1 MARSNFAKFSWG
13 LLFYTLGVILWGA
26 FVRASISGDG
36 CGNNWPMCGPQNGI
50 FPDFSQAKTV
60 IEFIHRASV
69 PVLSILLIIQL
80 GWVFLEGALSAI
92 RRSVVVSACFIV
104 LEALIGALLVKKGL
118 VGYDASVNRAVVMSA
133 HLVSTF
139 ILLASLSLTA
149 IWASGT
155 KPPAWKGQGAVGWAL
170 FFGFLGVIA
179 LGVTG
184 AIAALGDTLF
194 PSQSLAQG
202 LQADLSPT
210 AHFLTRLRLPHP
222 LVALSVGI
230 YLILIASL
238 LSHLRPVEPVR
249 KYARWLVLVF
259 VLQLALGLL
268 NLALLA
274 PIPMQLVHLAVADL
288 TWISLVLLG
297 AAALASDVVR
307 VEEVRD
313 GD

>member
-1 MARSNFAKFSWG
+1 MVRSKFSIFSWV

-36 CGNNWPMCGPQNGI
+36 CGNNWPMCGPQHGI

-60 IEFIHRASV
+60 IEFVHRASV
-69 PVLSILLIIQL
+69 PVLSLLLIVGLVWGFIAT
-80 GWVFLEGALSAI
+80 GRKSGARSPHSKAI
-92 RRSVVVSACFIV
+92 RASLIVSACFIV
-104 LEALIGALLVKKGL
+104 LEALIGALLVEHGL

-133 HLVSTF
+133 HLVCTF

-149 IWASGT
+149 IWSSGT

-202 LQADLSPT
+202 
-210 AHFLTRLRLPHP
+210 
-222 LVALSVGI
+222 
-230 YLILIASL
+230 
-238 LSHLRPVEPVR
+238 
-249 KYARWLVLVF
+249 
-259 VLQLALGLL
+259 
-268 NLALLA
+268 
-274 PIPMQLVHLAVADL
+274 
-288 TWISLVLLG
+288 
-297 AAALASDVVR
+297 
-307 VEEVRD
+307 
-313 GD
+313 